1 MGKRQKWK
9 VKAAEKAAELV
20 EDDMKVGLGSGST
33 LAEVVKILGEEGS
46 DAEFVVASEN
56 TREVAEENGLDIIPL
71 RKDLELDITIDGTD
85 EVDPDYNMIKGGGG
99 AHTREKIVADAAEE
113 VNIVVDR
120 TKLVKGLGEK
130 NPLPAAVIPFATDF
144 LENKLKKDWE
154 DAELRKTG
162 DKKPFITDNENNI
175 IDIEIV
181 EIEKPEDLE
190 KELNKVPGIV
200 ENGIFTDL
208 ADRVFIGYEDGVETI
223 ETKEEFLKAYEKL
236 SEY

>member
-1 MGKRQKWK
+1 MGERQKWK
-9 VKAAEKAAELV
+9 IKAAKEAAKLV

-33 LAEVVKILGEEGS
+33 LAEVVKILGDENS

-71 RKDLELDITIDGTD
+71 SKGLELDITIDGTD

-154 DAELRKTG
+154 DAELRRTG
-162 DKKPFITDNENNI
+162 DKKPFITDNGNNI
-175 IDIEIV
+175 IDIEMV
-181 EIEKPEDLE
+181 EIEKPEALE
-190 KELNKVPGIV
+190 KELNKIPGIV

-223 ETKEEFLKAYEKL
+223 ETEEEFLEAHEKL